1 MTLHY
6 NYEICWRNYRGLRD
20 TGWLNIRPLTILLGP
35 NNSGKSSI
43 FGPLL
48 LMSQT
53 LAARDVR
60 TANRSRIASEYLEH
74 VRGGM
79 YGQYLL
85 QFLAATGRIV
95 VVAKRVPRDVSRKIS
110 QQVPNRGDCVFVRV
124 AHNSKGKSLVSHDQ
138 RDFPVR
144 VRRMLRNDIGVECLH
159 ANAATPLVS

>member
-1 MTLHY
+1 M
-6 NYEICWRNYRGLRD
+6 IADIVVD
-20 TGWLNIRPLTILLGP
+20 TNIFVHANNAGDLNRQRHSLEFLQALQA
-35 NNSGKSSI
+35 
-43 FGPLL
+43 
-48 LMSQT
+48 SQT
-53 LAARDVR
+53 CLCVDEGFNYLDEAQ
-60 TANRSRIASEYLEH
+60 NRSRIASEYLEH